1 MLNLSDLSDLL
12 PNDFLARKE
21 FWDVITNL
29 VSVIRTALHNFLL
42 NLYYQLLK
50 LKFIILLINLLLL

>member
-1 MLNLSDLSDLL
+1 MLNLSDLGDLL

-29 VSVIRTALHNFLL
+29 VGVIGIALHNFLL
-42 NLYYQLLK
+42 NLYY
-50 LKFIILLINLLLL
+50 